1 MREEL
6 MVGSDR
12 TFSFQPRQKSQKKAS
27 FTSPV
32 GHWLLCSFSDWFSL
46 WIAAKPS
53 SHFDMNYQLIFLTAD
68 ASRRDG
74 AKRSKEIRCDS

>member
-46 WIAAKPS
+46 WI
-53 SHFDMNYQLIFLTAD
+53 
-68 ASRRDG
+68 
-74 AKRSKEIRCDS
+74 